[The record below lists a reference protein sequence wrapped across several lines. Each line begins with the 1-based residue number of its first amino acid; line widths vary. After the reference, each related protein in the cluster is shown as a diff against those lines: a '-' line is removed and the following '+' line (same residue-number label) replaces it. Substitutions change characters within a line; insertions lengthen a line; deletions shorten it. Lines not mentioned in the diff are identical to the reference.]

1 LAIRRRPARS
11 SPSASRD
18 PVPGPEEKEPEEKE
32 PAEKELSVTAVG
44 ASS

>member
-1 LAIRRRPARS
+1 
-11 SPSASRD
+11 
-18 PVPGPEEKEPEEKE
+18 VPGPEEKEPEEKE

>member
-1 LAIRRRPARS
+1 
-11 SPSASRD
+11 
-18 PVPGPEEKEPEEKE
+18 VPGPEEKESAEKE